1 MDDGSASAYSL
12 PMGRPYRLRI
22 IALIAAYAVALQG
35 LLSAFTPMAVALPV
49 GVLCSGQTLD
59 GALGPGEPRAG
70 RCVGLRDARFHRRAA
85 ATECCYR
92 PADCDRDAR
101 IVPVIGALR
110 RRAARLADCACSAV
124 RLSDVRNSTIV
135 PCA

>member
-12 PMGRPYRLRI
+12 PMGRPFRLRI

-59 GALGPGEPRAG
+59 EPSAPVNHEPACASACVMLGSIVAPPPPNVVIDRQIATATLELFPSSAP
-70 RCVGLRDARFHRRAA
+70 CAA
-85 ATECCYR
+85 APRGLQT
-92 PADCDRDAR
+92 AR
-101 IVPVIGALR
+101 APPSV
-110 RRAARLADCACSAV
+110 
-124 RLSDVRNSTIV
+124 
-135 PCA
+135 